1 MARSRFILRY
11 RGQSST
17 PDADV
22 ARVAGLT
29 EAVVVESAP
38 KMLLVESDQASL
50 EALVDTLEGWV
61 MAPEQAFALP
71 DVRRRA
77 ERPPDPDHH

>member
-1 MARSRFILRY
+1 VARSRFILRY

>member
-11 RGQSST
+11 RGQGSA

-29 EAVVVESAP
+29 EAAVVESTP
-38 KMLLVESDQASL
+38 RMLLVESDRASL
-50 EALVDTLEGWV
+50 EALVDTLEEWV
-61 MAPEQAFALP
+61 MAPEQAFPLP

-77 ERPPDPDHH
+77 ERPPGPSDP